1 MLLVVFEHQSQGSLV
16 QVNVNPVWCFQEE
29 KSTATYLDLLKTPAI
44 RFIAIVL
51 FYNWYE

>member
-1 MLLVVFEHQSQGSLV
+1 MLLTVIEHQSHERLEET
-16 QVNVNPVWCFQEE
+16 NVNLVSCFQEE

-44 RFIAIVL
+44 RFIL